1 MCLGDIHLICLCVR
15 QLMYC
20 AMLYGVFGCVW
31 CLLYVNVFVCGDCEL
46 LRDVIWIV
54 VGWVLFVFVGSLC
67 VGVFCL

>member
-1 MCLGDIHLICLCVR
+1 M
-15 QLMYC
+15 
-20 AMLYGVFGCVW
+20 FGCVW